1 MPSNKFSAILFDL
14 DGTLLDTLEEIATAA
29 NSVLQRRGYARH
41 EVQAYRRFVGNGV
54 GSLVERILPVDCRF
68 NPRDVQ
74 QFAEELAAE
83 YERREDRLT
92 KIYPG
97 IPELL
102 TALQDKDIP
111 LAILSNKPHLLTI
124 RCANRFFS
132 QWRFQSIL
140 GQQADRPRKPDP
152 AGVFKTAKRLTLPLH
167 SILYVGDTEVDIQ
180 TARAT
185 GITSVGVL
193 WGFRSKAELIA
204 NKPDFIVETP
214 KQILPLLEKKD

>member
-29 NSVLQRRGYARH
+29 NSVLQRWGYAH
-41 EVQAYRRFVGNGV
+41 HDIKAYRRFVGNGV
-54 GSLVERILPVDCRF
+54 RNLVEQILPEDLRS
-68 NPRDVQ
+68 NHHDVQ
-74 QFAEELAAE
+74 QFAEELATE
-83 YERREDRLT
+83 YERRGDRLT

-102 TALQDKDIP
+102 TALQDKSIS

-124 RCANRFFS
+124 RCANRFLS

-140 GQQADRPRKPDP
+140 GQQASRPQKPDP
-152 AGVFKTAKRLTLPLH
+152 AGVIKTAKRLTLSPH

-180 TARAT
+180 TARAA

-193 WGFRSKAELIA
+193 WGFRSKAEMIA

-214 KQILPLLEKKD
+214 KQILPLLEEKD

>member
-1 MPSNKFSAILFDL
+1 MPSNKFSAVLFDL

-29 NSVLQRRGYARH
+29 NSVLQRQGYARH
-41 EVQAYRRFVGNGV
+41 EIKAYRRFVGNGV
-54 GSLVERILPVDCRF
+54 RHLVERILPEDRRS
-68 NPRDVQ
+68 NHHEVQ
-74 QFAEELAAE
+74 QFTEELAAE
-83 YERREDRLT
+83 YERRADRLT
-92 KIYPG
+92 KIYPE

-102 TALQDKDIP
+102 TALQDQSIP

-124 RCANRFFS
+124 RCANQFLS

-140 GQQADRPRKPDP
+140 GQQANHPRKPDP
-152 AGVFKTAKRLTLPLH
+152 AGALEIAKRLTLSPH

-180 TARAT
+180 TAHAA

-214 KQILPLLEKKD
+214 KQIFPLLEEKD

>member
-1 MPSNKFSAILFDL
+1 MPSNKFSAVLFDL

-54 GSLVERILPVDCRF
+54 GSLVDRILPEDRRS
-68 NPRDVQ
+68 NHHDVQ
-74 QFAEELAAE
+74 QLTEELAAE
-83 YERREDRLT
+83 YKRREDRLT

-102 TALQDKDIP
+102 TALQDKSIP

-124 RCANRFFS
+124 RCANRFLS

-152 AGVFKTAKRLTLPLH
+152 AGVLKTAKRLTLPSH

-180 TARAT
+180 TARAAE
-185 GITSVGVL
+185 ITSVGVL

-204 NKPDFIVETP
+204 SKPNFIIETP
-214 KQILPLLEKKD
+214 KQILPLLEKKN

>member
-14 DGTLLDTLEEIATAA
+14 DGTLLDTLEEIAMAA
-29 NSVLQRRGYARH
+29 NAALQRRGYACHEIKTYRH
-41 EVQAYRRFVGNGV
+41 FVGNGV
-54 GSLVERILPVDCRF
+54 RNLVEQILPEDRHS
-68 NPRDVQ
+68 NHRAVQ
-74 QFAEELAAE
+74 QFAEDLAAE
-83 YERREDRLT
+83 YERRADRLT

-102 TALQDKDIP
+102 TALQDKGIL

-124 RCANRFFS
+124 RCVNRFLS

-140 GQQADRPRKPDP
+140 GQQTSRPRKPDP
-152 AGVFKTAKRLTLPLH
+152 AGALEIAKRLRIPLH

-180 TARAT
+180 TARAA
-185 GITSVGVL
+185 GITSVGAL

-204 NKPDFIVETP
+204 NKPNFIVETP
-214 KQILPLLEKKD
+214 KQILPLLEKKN

>member
-1 MPSNKFSAILFDL
+1 MPSNKFSAVLFDL

-29 NSVLQRRGYARH
+29 NSVLQRRGYAHH
-41 EVQAYRRFVGNGV
+41 EIKAYRRFVGNGV
-54 GSLVERILPVDCRF
+54 HNLVERILPEDRRSNHHEVR
-68 NPRDVQ
+68 

-83 YERREDRLT
+83 YKRREDRLT
-92 KIYPG
+92 KIYPE

-102 TALQDKDIP
+102 TALQDKSIP

-124 RCANRFFS
+124 RCVNRFLS
-132 QWRFQSIL
+132 QWQFQSIL
-140 GQQADRPRKPDP
+140 GQQASRPRKPDP
-152 AGVFKTAKRLTLPLH
+152 SGALKTAQRLMLSPH

-180 TARAT
+180 TARAA
-185 GITSVGVL
+185 GITSVGAL
-193 WGFRSKAELIA
+193 WGFRSKAELVA

>member
-29 NSVLQRRGYARH
+29 NAALQRRGCARH
-41 EVQAYRRFVGNGV
+41 EIKTYRRFVGNGV
-54 GSLVERILPVDCRF
+54 RNLVERILPEDTHS
-68 NPRDVQ
+68 NHRDVQ
-74 QFAEELAAE
+74 QFAEDLAAE
-83 YERREDRLT
+83 YERRADRLT

-102 TALQDKDIP
+102 TTLQDKGIS

-124 RCANRFFS
+124 RCANRFLS

-140 GQQADRPRKPDP
+140 GQQTSRPRKPDP
-152 AGVFKTAKRLTLPLH
+152 AGALEIAKRLRIPPH

-180 TARAT
+180 TARAA
-185 GITSVGVL
+185 GITSVGAL

-204 NKPDFIVETP
+204 NKPNFIVETP
-214 KQILPLLEKKD
+214 KQILPLLEKKN

>member
-1 MPSNKFSAILFDL
+1 MSSNKFSAVLFDL

-29 NSVLQRRGYARH
+29 NSVLQRRGYACH

-54 GSLVERILPVDCRF
+54 GNLVEQILPEDRRS
-68 NPRDVQ
+68 NHRDVQ
-74 QFAEELAAE
+74 QFAEDLAAE
-83 YERREDRLT
+83 YESREDRLT

-102 TALQDKDIP
+102 TALQDKGIS

-124 RCANRFFS
+124 RCANRFLS

-140 GQQADRPRKPDP
+140 GQRADRPRKPDP
-152 AGVFKTAKRLTLPLH
+152 TGALEIAKCMRIPPH
-167 SILYVGDTEVDIQ
+167 FILYVGDTEVDIQ
-180 TARAT
+180 TARAA

-204 NKPDFIVETP
+204 NKPNFIIETP
-214 KQILPLLEKKD
+214 KQILSLLEKKN